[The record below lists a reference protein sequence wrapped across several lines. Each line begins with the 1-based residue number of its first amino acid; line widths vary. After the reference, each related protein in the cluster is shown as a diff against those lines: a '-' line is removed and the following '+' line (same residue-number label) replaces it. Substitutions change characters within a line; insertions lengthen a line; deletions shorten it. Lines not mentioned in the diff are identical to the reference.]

1 MALERRGFTLVEVMV
16 VVAIVGLVASI
27 AIPSLVKARRESRIS
42 AFANDLRLALDAFEL
57 YAIERGGY
65 PADVNRGVVP
75 PGMAE
80 YLPDMDW
87 TAATP
92 LGGNWDWERNAVGIS
107 AGISAVGNDLVA
119 EDFLDVDRKID
130 DGNLSTGR
138 FRDLGGKRYAYVIV
152 D

>member
-1 MALERRGFTLVEVMV
+1 MVHERRGFTLVEVMV

-27 AIPSLVKARRESRIS
+27 AIPSLIKARRESRIS

-65 PADVNRGVVP
+65 PADVSRGVVP

-80 YLPDMDW
+80 YLPKMDW

-107 AGISAVGNDLVA
+107 AGISAVGNDLSSA
-119 EDFLDVDRKID
+119 DFRDVDRKID

-138 FRDLGGKRYAYVIV
+138 FRHLGGSRYT
-152 D
+152 